1 MSNKIITISR
11 EYGSGGKYIG
21 ELVAQKLGI
30 PFYDKEIMEKIA
42 EETGFVKDFIERLA
56 EYAPSKN
63 IFSYAFV
70 GRNSAGESME
80 DYIQNVQRKI
90 ILDIASKGSCVIVG
104 RSADYIL
111 KGKAETINVFIRGD
125 IDEKI
130 QRICEYRGVSEAEA
144 AKLVRDTD
152 KKRSVNYKYYTGQSW
167 GNIKN
172 YDLVLNS
179 TSIGVENCADIIA
192 KTYKIS

>member
-90 ILDIASKGSCVIVG
+90 ILDIASEGSCVIVG

-111 KGKAETINVFIRGD
+111 KGKAETIDVFIRGD
-125 IDEKI
+125 LDEKI
-130 QRICEYRGVSEAEA
+130 QRICEYRGVSESEA
-144 AKLVRDTD
+144 AKLIRDTD